1 MSPARDLPKEC
12 LRCDWSGSTSGSAC
26 PNCGATLFR
35 PAQAR
40 VPRRPTSVSAGTA
53 PPPDDAVPP
62 TPIQGAPDEHDD
74 RRRRALVIVITGL
87 VLVAS
92 TTWFVRRHGTDQA
105 PASSLPRSGTIVYA
119 VDDGQGWSRLWQWS
133 LESGRVR
140 PGARVREPTALV
152 NASGAAPGLL
162 GITSMT
168 SDGRSTGSLLR
179 FFGPSDSPVPLVQ
192 GDLVTW
198 GGRGIAVVAVKR
210 GPISAG
216 CRRITIVTR
225 TVIPPSS
232 ERQFSE
238 RVCGDIL
245 SVGRDATATYFT
257 MWDGEDA
264 DILLASYGRTREIL
278 PGHALLS
285 LSPATDMLVVP
296 SRDLAALRLAPLAV
310 RANDGPPVSSVF
322 GTSLYFRGL
331 SRPRTYG
338 GRGRTPLDRPGVVL
352 GERFHLGARGRELS
366 GPNRVVRDRGRPQPR
381 AAGPAVPGTDP
392 GCDVGVLRRR
402 RECLRRGR
410 RHDLGR
416 GRHRDGAAAASPGAP
431 RPDGP
436 IVWLP

>member
-1 MSPARDLPKEC
+1 MSPARELPKEC
-12 LRCDWSGSTSGSAC
+12 LRCDWSGSMDGSVC
-26 PNCGATLFR
+26 PHCAATLFR

-53 PPPDDAVPP
+53 PPPDDAFPP
-62 TPIQGAPDEHDD
+62 APIQGAPDEHDG

-87 VLVAS
+87 ALVAS
-92 TTWFVRRHGTDQA
+92 TTWFVRRHVTDQG

-140 PGARVREPTALV
+140 PGARVREPTTLV
-152 NASGAAPGLL
+152 NAYGAAPGLL

-210 GPISAG
+210 GPISAE

-278 PGHALLS
+278 PDHALLS

-310 RANDGPPVSSVF
+310 RANEGPPLSSVF

-338 GRGRTPLDRPGVVL
+338 GRGGHLWIDRVLSWANDSTSALVVGSYQDRTGLF
-352 GERFHLGARGRELS
+352 EIE
-366 GPNRVVRDRGRPQPR
+366 
-381 AAGPAVPGTDP
+381 AGPSRTLSAPRYLEPIKGVMWASYADDGRAFVAAEGTISVVEATGMAP
-392 GCDVGVLRRR
+392 LP
-402 RECLRRGR
+402 LP
-410 RHDLGR
+410 
-416 GRHRDGAAAASPGAP
+416 PGAP

>member
-1 MSPARDLPKEC
+1 MSPGRDLPKEC

-26 PNCGATLFR
+26 PNCGATLFW

-40 VPRRPTSVSAGTA
+40 APRRSTSVSTEPA
-53 PPPDDAVPP
+53 PSPDDAVPSAP
-62 TPIQGAPDEHDD
+62 TQGMADERDD
-74 RRRRALVIVITGL
+74 RRRRALALVITGF
-87 VLVAS
+87 VLVAA
-92 TTWFVRRHGTDQA
+92 TAWFVRRQGAEPA
-105 PASSLPRSGTIVYA
+105 PASSVPPSGTIVYA

-168 SDGRSTGSLLR
+168 PDGRSTGSLLR

-216 CRRITIVTR
+216 CRRIAIVTR

-278 PGHALLS
+278 PDHALLS

-296 SRDLAALRLAPLAV
+296 SRGLAALRLAPLAV

-331 SRPRTYG
+331 SHPRTYG
-338 GRGRTPLDRPGVVL
+338 GPDGHLWIDRVLSWANDSTSALVVGSYQDRTGLF
-352 GERFHLGARGRELS
+352 EIE
-366 GPNRVVRDRGRPQPR
+366 
-381 AAGPAVPGTDP
+381 AGPSRTLPAPRYLGPIENVMWASYDDDGNAFVAAEGTISLVNATGMVPLP
-392 GCDVGVLRRR
+392 LP
-402 RECLRRGR
+402 
-410 RHDLGR
+410 
-416 GRHRDGAAAASPGAP
+416 PGAP
-431 RPDGP
+431 RPGGP

>member
-35 PAQAR
+35 PAQAG
-40 VPRRPTSVSAGTA
+40 VPRRSPSVSTRIAA
-53 PPPDDAVPP
+53 PPDDVVTP
-62 TPIQGAPDEHDD
+62 TPIPGAPDEHDV
-74 RRRRALVIVITGL
+74 RRRRVLSLVITGL
-87 VLVAS
+87 VVVAS
-92 TTWFVRRHGTDQA
+92 ATWFLRGHGTDPA
-105 PASSLPRSGTIVYA
+105 PASSVPRSGTIVYA

-168 SDGRSTGSLLR
+168 PDGRSTGSLLR

-264 DILLASYGRTREIL
+264 DILLASYGRTRKIL

-296 SRDLAALRLAPLAV
+296 SRNLAALRLPPLAV

-338 GRGRTPLDRPGVVL
+338 DPNGHLWIDRVLSWANDSTSALVVGSYQDRTGLF
-352 GERFHLGARGRELS
+352 EIE
-366 GPNRVVRDRGRPQPR
+366 
-381 AAGPAVPGTDP
+381 AGPSRALPVPRYLGP
-392 GCDVGVLRRR
+392 IHGVMWASYA
-402 RECLRRGR
+402 
-410 RHDLGR
+410 D
-416 GRHRDGAAAASPGAP
+416 DGSAFVASEGAISLVSDTETVALPLPPSAP